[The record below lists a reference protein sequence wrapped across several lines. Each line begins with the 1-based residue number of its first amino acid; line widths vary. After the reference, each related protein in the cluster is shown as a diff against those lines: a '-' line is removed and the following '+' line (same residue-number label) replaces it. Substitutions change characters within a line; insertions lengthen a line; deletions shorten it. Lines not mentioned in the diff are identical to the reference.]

1 VDLFAD
7 PLLQELD
14 RVFAHAAV
22 PWRLRRLVI
31 INAGIPE
38 KMHAPIPTESP
49 SPGKPILPKLHRAD
63 GNRRFK
69 EHILILKEIL
79 FS

>member
-1 VDLFAD
+1 M
-7 PLLQELD
+7 
-14 RVFAHAAV
+14 
-22 PWRLRRLVI
+22 VI

-49 SPGKPILPKLHRAD
+49 APGKPILPKLHRAD